1 VSPQRQHSILQT
13 FPTTVGLLV
22 LIALAFLAEQAA
34 GGATETKVLVRLGA
48 NFPPLVLEAGQW
60 WRLLTSTILHI
71 GFLHLAMNGWA
82 LWQLGRLSEITFGS
96 ALTLALFVF
105 TGITGSLLTLLQ
117 VKISAGA
124 SGALFGLEGALVA
137 FFLRHRDR
145 LTPAGKQILGQL
157 LLWSAFMIVFSFSA
171 PGIDWLGHL
180 GGFFGGL
187 AVGWA
192 LPPQARD
199 LRWPRRAAVFAGL
212 LLALSIAFGAL
223 FAVSTRSAF

>member
-1 VSPQRQHSILQT
+1 MLRA
-13 FPTTVGLLV
+13 FPDTIGLLI
-22 LIALAFLAEQAA
+22 LIGLAFLVEEAA
-34 GGATETKVLVRLGA
+34 GGSQTTRVLLRLGA
-48 NFPPLVLEAGQW
+48 NYPPFVLQEGQW

-71 GFLHLAMNGWA
+71 GLIHLAVNGWA
-82 LWQLGRLSEITFGS
+82 LWQLGRLSELTFGS

-105 TGITGSLLTLLQ
+105 TGATGSLLTLLQ
-117 VKISAGA
+117 EKVSAGA

-157 LLWSAFMIVFSFSA
+157 LLWSAFMIVFSFSV

-192 LPPQARD
+192 LPPQARER
-199 LRWPRRAAVFAGL
+199 RWPRGAAGVAAL
-212 LLALSIAFGAL
+212 LLGVCILAAARFAL
-223 FAVSTRSAF
+223 